1 MAPDCG
7 ACSLRR
13 VGEDSDLTV
22 RELAI
27 EGAHALEATSRN
39 PRRDAEL
46 LLMHT
51 LDRDHVWLLTNQK
64 TIVPRYQREAYQA
77 LLARRAKYEPIQYIV
92 GVQEFY
98 GLRFV
103 VTPAVLIPRP
113 ETEHLVEAALAHLPP
128 ALAAHVADV
137 GTGSG
142 AIAIAL
148 AVERPLLFVTALDLS
163 QQALQ
168 IAERNAEAHGV
179 RTRIRFVQSD
189 LLAEAGDTRFEMIVS
204 NPPYVSTLEE
214 LELQV
219 AQWEPQMAL
228 FAGADGLDI
237 YRRLLPQAV
246 GRLVSGGL
254 LALELGAGQRE
265 ALRELFRKDQRWG
278 EPEFVKDLQ
287 GIERVALAVK
297 N

>member
-1 MAPDCG
+1 
-7 ACSLRR
+7 
-13 VGEDSDLTV
+13 
-22 RELAI
+22 
-27 EGAHALEATSRN
+27 
-39 PRRDAEL
+39 
-46 LLMHT
+46 
-51 LDRDHVWLLTNQK
+51 
-64 TIVPRYQREAYQA
+64 
-77 LLARRAKYEPIQYIV
+77 
-92 GVQEFY
+92 
-98 GLRFV
+98 
-103 VTPAVLIPRP
+103 
-113 ETEHLVEAALAHLPP
+113 
-128 ALAAHVADV
+128 
-137 GTGSG
+137 
-142 AIAIAL
+142 
-148 AVERPLLFVTALDLS
+148 
-163 QQALQ
+163 
-168 IAERNAEAHGV
+168 
-179 RTRIRFVQSD
+179 